1 MSYDNLKVIWEKIKN
16 PIISILENE
25 GTISPAI
32 LTDLGICPTCYDKEN
47 NNCLYGDISD
57 KLLFENDK
65 FECFLVSNPR
75 AAGHTIV
82 LTKNS
87 TFVLRC

>member
-1 MSYDNLKVIWEKIKN
+1 MFPILLKK
-16 PIISILENE
+16 LENE
-25 GTISPAI
+25 GTISLAI

-82 LTKNS
+82 LTKNIIKI
-87 TFVLRC
+87 